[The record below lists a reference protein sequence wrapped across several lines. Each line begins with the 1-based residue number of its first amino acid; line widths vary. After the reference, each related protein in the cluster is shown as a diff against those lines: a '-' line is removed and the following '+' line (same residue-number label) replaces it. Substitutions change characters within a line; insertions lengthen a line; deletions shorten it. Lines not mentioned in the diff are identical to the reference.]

1 MFFSKKI
8 IGIDIGVG
16 SIKIV
21 ELSGSKK
28 NKKLLNYAELKT
40 DAVSGGQKIPSSQLS
55 NNDAANV
62 IRAMLQEAKI
72 KTKEVIF
79 SIPDFSTFFTSF
91 DIPQMTPEEIPGA
104 VQYSA
109 SQFVTLPMSEITL
122 DWQVMQKA
130 PNDKSSQIKVFLVA
144 VPNKLVSD
152 YQAIAKLAGLDLYAL
167 EAEVFGITRALI
179 KDNKKTICLIDM
191 GAETSTINIVDGGYL
206 RKSYSFVFSSNK
218 LTNSI
223 SSLLKLDKNRAEELK
238 IKDGLLSKDS
248 NVVSTI
254 SSALD
259 PLVMEMR
266 AVIDEFKQKEN
277 KVIEEIY
284 LTGGSANLPGL
295 KEYVKGKLG
304 KEPFIPNCF
313 IDIDCPAGL
322 QKNIV
327 EMAPRFS
334 AAVGVA
340 LYRFEN

>member
-28 NKKLLNYAELKT
+28 KKKLLNYTELKT
-40 DAVSGGQKIPSSQLS
+40 DAVSSGQKINGSIS
-55 NNDAANV
+55 NNDAANA

-122 DWQVMQKA
+122 DWQVMPKN
-130 PNDKSSQIKVFLVA
+130 PNDKNSPIKVFLVA

-152 YQAIAKLAGLDLYAL
+152 YQTIAKLSGLDLYAA
-167 EAEVFGITRALI
+167 EAEVFGITRVLV
-179 KDNKKTICLIDM
+179 KNNKKTICLIDL
-191 GAETSTINIVDGGYL
+191 GAETSTINIVDTGYL
-206 RKSYSFVFSSNK
+206 RKSYSFAFSSDK
-218 LTNSI
+218 LTASI
-223 SSLLKLDKNRAEELK
+223 SLALKLDKGKAEELK
-238 IKDGLLSKDS
+238 IKEGLLSKDA
-248 NVVSTI
+248 NLVLNI
-254 SSALD
+254 SGALD
-259 PLVMEMR
+259 PLIVEVK

-277 KVIEEIY
+277 KIIEEIY

-295 KEYVKGKLG
+295 KEYFKGKLG
-304 KEPFIPNCF
+304 KEPFVPNCF
-313 IDIDCPAGL
+313 LDIDCPTTL
-322 QKNIV
+322 QKNIL